1 MARTKNKKPE
11 NRKYWK
17 QSENGGV
24 SPEEREKSLRFDL
37 LLEKIVLKRG
47 VRERERESIDG
58 ERGDATEEVEM
69 TLSVQN
75 IVVEMPGGGTDE
87 QSSGQN
93 TSDTST
99 QSVGQRV

>member
-1 MARTKNKKPE
+1 
-11 NRKYWK
+11 
-17 QSENGGV
+17 
-24 SPEEREKSLRFDL
+24 
-37 LLEKIVLKRG
+37 
-47 VRERERESIDG
+47 
-58 ERGDATEEVEM
+58 M